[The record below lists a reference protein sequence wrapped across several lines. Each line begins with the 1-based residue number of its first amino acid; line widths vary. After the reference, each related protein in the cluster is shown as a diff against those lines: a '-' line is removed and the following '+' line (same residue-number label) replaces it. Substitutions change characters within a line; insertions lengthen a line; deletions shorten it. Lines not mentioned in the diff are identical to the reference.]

1 MSQSQLLIP
10 EKINVGFQNRG
21 DTYTAKLGY
30 VIYYDHKGV
39 LRKEKSWQ
47 GWRDQKIAPQEFKN
61 EPTEGFV
68 LNRKVG
74 GYKSDWNYRSAKI
87 RIYDPRDWEF
97 EITLENL
104 LFILAVGDCSRGK
117 GLEGKFVYAWE
128 GTELVLLPVASE
140 NYKVST
146 EYTELQSC
154 KIKAKE
160 LIPGASYKTKKQ
172 EVYVYLGKFIKH
184 VVHTNNSWEKEKTG
198 PRQLF
203 WDGKN
208 FVFLTSMATL
218 ATLHSDAISPD
229 FAELVDKYNKSI
241 WGSKPVKFFT
251 KKAKKPSKK
260 GGYYY
265 YGENWTKEEPDGS
278 YLFCT
283 SSFDS
288 KYDSNKQEYVY
299 STEPNQITVNTKL
312 SIKDDILYSES
323 CGKSCYKDK
332 ATQEQLKSRHYSYY
346 SKYCDRW
353 LEEWIEPTGLA
364 LWVELES
371 GSKFQMSNSSLIDHT
386 KKEETYDDDEE
397 YEDD

>member
-1 MSQSQLLIP
+1 MSQQQLLIP
-10 EKINVGFQNRG
+10 QKINVGFQNRG

-47 GWRDQKIAPQEFKN
+47 GWRDQKIAPQEFQN
-61 EPTEGFV
+61 VPTEGFV

-117 GLEGKFVYAWE
+117 GLEGQFVYAWD
-128 GTELVLLPVASE
+128 GTELVLLPVASVD
-140 NYKVST
+140 YKKST
-146 EYTELQSC
+146 EYTELQAC
-154 KIKAKE
+154 KVKAKE

-172 EVYVYLGKFIKH
+172 EVYVYLGKFVKH
-184 VVHTNNSWEKEKTG
+184 VVHSNNTLEKEKTG

-203 WDGKN
+203 WDGNN
-208 FVFLTSMATL
+208 FVFLTSMATI

-229 FAELVDKYNKSI
+229 YAELVDKYNKSI

-251 KKAKKPSKK
+251 KKAKKATRKD
-260 GGYYY
+260 GYH
-265 YGENWTKEEPDGS
+265 YGENWVKEEPDGS
-278 YLFCT
+278 YLFCS
-283 SSFDS
+283 SSFEQ
-288 KYDSNKQEYVY
+288 KYDQSAKRYVH
-299 STEPNQITVNTKL
+299 STEPTQITINTKL
-312 SIKDDILYSES
+312 SIKDDILHSES
-323 CGKSCYKDK
+323 WGKSCYKDK
-332 ATQEQLKSRHYSYY
+332 TAHEHQKRQYRYY
-346 SKYCDRW
+346 GPEYQNRFFDN
-353 LEEWIEPTGLA
+353 WIEPTGLA

-386 KKEETYDDDEE
+386 KTKETYEDDDED
-397 YEDD
+397 EDY